1 MRQTPIALLL
11 FFCQPTLPGFF
22 DRQLTIGMPM
32 VQSHVAAI
40 GQAAGMLGNQVMA
53 ALEDGKI
60 MLAPIG
66 KDGGDH
72 GVSLLVHDQL
82 RFLSM
87 VLLFAA
93 VVLPLLFFGRSIGCS
108 VPSIKITSIQVSL
121 PCKAFRPGR
130 RN

>member
-11 FFCQPTLPGFF
+11 FFRQPTLPGLL
-22 DRQLTIGMPM
+22 DRQLTIGVPM
-32 VQSHVAAI
+32 VQSHIATI
-40 GQAAGMLGNQVMA
+40 GQAADLLRNQVMA

-72 GVSLLVHDQL
+72 GMGLLVHDQL

-87 VLLFAA
+87 VLLFTA
-93 VVLPLLFFGRSIGCS
+93 VILPLLFFGRSIGCS

-121 PCKAFRPGR
+121 PCKALRPGR